1 MKNHPWTMSDTQI
14 IWRLLDDP
22 DIRGLKVSA
31 PDLFP
36 ERTAASVYA
45 KLRYERLARELAMR
59 AAVSMLYGGQGE

>member
-45 KLRYERLARELAMR
+45 KLRYERLAREYEGTRWRKVCPAC
-59 AAVSMLYGGQGE
+59 VP

>member
-45 KLRYERLARELAMR
+45 KLRYERLAREYEGTRWRKGCPAC
-59 AAVSMLYGGQGE
+59 VP